1 MLKTIKGRL
10 IAICL
15 LIVVAA
21 VGVATLASYLTVRSH
36 ARHQVGAELSSMG
49 KAQAEAMGAW
59 VRKQQDVVSALS
71 VAVATDD
78 SNPALTQ
85 ALQSGR
91 LDLAYV
97 GRADKRMVS
106 IPDRQRAP
114 DYDPT
119 ARPWYKLALAKP
131 DAAVLTAP
139 YIAASSKKLVVSFAR
154 AVQSG
159 GNVTA
164 VAGIDVAL
172 DDVIATLNSIKPTE
186 SGMAFLLD
194 KDGKI
199 IAHPDA
205 SLSLKPVQD
214 LSKEL
219 DSAVLARAAQ
229 SGDKLVEAGIGEHRF
244 FLRSTPVPGTN
255 WTLVLAAERGESLAA
270 LTAVL
275 GSAGVALVIVT
286 GVAALLAVLAVNVLL
301 RGLSKVRNAMEQ
313 IGSGTGDLTQRL
325 DAQGQDE
332 IADIAR
338 AFNLF
343 VAKIETVMLDVRVTS
358 QSIAVASR
366 QIAVGNQDLSQR
378 TEESASNL
386 QQTASS
392 MEQLAGTVR
401 SSADSAVSA
410 SQLAG
415 TAVEAARRGGN
426 VVGQVTATMEQINAS
441 SHRISD
447 IIGTIDSIA
456 FQTNILALNAAVEAA
471 RAGEQGRGFAVVASE
486 VRALAQR
493 SASAA
498 KEIKSLIQSS
508 VEWVDAG
515 ARQVGDAGRSMDE
528 IVRGVQRVSDI
539 LGELS
544 SGAREQSQG
553 IDEVNTAVGQLDQ
566 VTQSNAALVEESAAA
581 ADSLNDQVVR
591 LAEVIGTFR
600 LSEAA

>member
-21 VGVATLASYLTVRSH
+21 VGVATLASYMAVRRN
-36 ARHQVGAELSSMG
+36 AQQQVSSELAALG
-49 KAQAEAMGAW
+49 QAQADAMGAW
-59 VRKQQDVVSALS
+59 VRKQQDVVSAL
-71 VAVATDD
+71 AVAAANED
-78 SNPALTQ
+78 SAPAMTQ

-97 GRADKRMVS
+97 GRADKHMAS
-106 IPDRQRAP
+106 IPDRQRAA

-119 ARPWYKLALAKP
+119 GRTWYKQASAKP
-131 DAAVLTAP
+131 DAAIITAP
-139 YIAASSKKLVVSFAR
+139 YIAASSKKLVVTFAR
-154 AVQSG
+154 AVQQNG
-159 GNVTA
+159 QTTA

-172 DDVIATLNSIKPTE
+172 DDVIATLNTIKPTA
-186 SGMAFLLD
+186 SGLAFLVD

-199 IAHPDA
+199 IAAPDA
-205 SLSLKPVQD
+205 SLSLKPA
-214 LSKEL
+214 KEL
-219 DSAVLARAAQ
+219 SADLDDALLARAA
-229 SGDKLVEAGIGEHRF
+229 GKELVEAGIGEKRF
-244 FLRSTPVPGTN
+244 FLGAKTVPGTD
-255 WTLVLAAERGESLAA
+255 WTLVLAAERGESLQA
-270 LTAVL
+270 LDAVL
-275 GSAGVALVIVT
+275 KSAGVALVV
-286 GVAALLAVLAVNVLL
+286 VAAVAGLLAVLAVNTLL
-301 RGLSKVRNAMEQ
+301 RGLGIVRNAMDQ

-325 DAQGQDE
+325 PARGEDE

-338 AFNLF
+338 SFNTF
-343 VAKIETVMLDVRVTS
+343 VAKIEQVMQGVRATS

-392 MEQLAGTVR
+392 MEQIAGTVR
-401 SSADSAVSA
+401 HSADSAVNA
-410 SQLAG
+410 SQLADS
-415 TAVEAARRGGN
+415 AAEAARRGGE
-426 VVGQVTATMEQINAS
+426 VVGQVNATMQQINAS

-447 IIGTIDSIA
+447 IIGTIDGIA

-493 SASAA
+493 SATAA

-508 VEWVDAG
+508 VEQVETG
-515 ARQVGDAGRSMDE
+515 AAQVSDAGRSMGE
-528 IVRGVQRVSDI
+528 IVDSVKRVSDI

-544 SGAREQSQG
+544 HSAREQSQG
-553 IDEVNTAVGQLDQ
+553 IDEVNTAVGQIDQ

-581 ADSLNDQVVR
+581 ADSLNEQVER
-591 LAEVIGTFR
+591 LADVIGTFR
-600 LSEAA
+600 LSETH